1 MPSTTSSAGCRGTD
15 LPTDDQLAALS
26 ERLEYRFSDLSLL
39 RRAMAHRSW
48 CAEVPG
54 GVEPSNERLEFLGDA
69 VLGWVVADLAYRRHG
84 ELPEG
89 KLTDLRK
96 SVVNAT
102 ALAEVAAALD
112 IGSCLLLGK
121 GEDAAGG
128 RAKPSILSDAL
139 EAVIGAVY
147 LDGGFEAGY
156 AVVERTVG
164 EQLHRVVEHLEH
176 LDHKTLLQELS
187 ARSRGV
193 APVYVLH
200 DEGPDHEKTF
210 HAVVRV
216 GDTELGAGSGR
227 SKKVA
232 EQAAAAQAYRALLA
246 LVESEAGLVDGP
258 ADPSDH

>member
-1 MPSTTSSAGCRGTD
+1 
-15 LPTDDQLAALS
+15 
-26 ERLEYRFSDLSLL
+26 
-39 RRAMAHRSW
+39 MAHRSW

-69 VLGWVVADLAYRRHG
+69 VLGWVVADLVYRRHG
-84 ELPEG
+84 DLPEG

-102 ALAEVAAALD
+102 ALAEVAVALD
-112 IGSCLLLGK
+112 LGSCLLLGK

-156 AVVERTVG
+156 AFVERAVG
-164 EQLHRVVEHLEH
+164 EQLHRVVENLDH

-187 ARSRGV
+187 ARARGS
-193 APVYVLH
+193 APVYVLR

-216 GDTELGAGSGR
+216 GDHELGAGSGR

-232 EQAAAAQAYRALLA
+232 EQAAAAHAYRALRA
-246 LVESEAGLVDGP
+246 LVDGEIVRADNDVSAAVVDVP
-258 ADPSDH
+258 GAPDAGPAGSVADVVADPIDH